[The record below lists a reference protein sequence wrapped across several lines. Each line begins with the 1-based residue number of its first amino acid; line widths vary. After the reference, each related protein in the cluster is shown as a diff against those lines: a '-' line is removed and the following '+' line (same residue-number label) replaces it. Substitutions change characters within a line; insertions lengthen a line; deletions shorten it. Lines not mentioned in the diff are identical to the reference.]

1 MEISLW
7 AELLLFMILMGF
19 SGFFSSAETSLFSLS
34 KIQLEQQRR
43 DGHASLNRIGRLIS
57 LLHWLATLIVRKER
71 SRVNI
76 VTGISGGAG
85 GLVTVEDS
93 VGAQFEADVLAK
105 DLQVELRQGK
115 YSAPGGFLL
124 QRVRDVPA
132 VGTRVSFN
140 DITISNPA
148 RFGTRNRGSEGEVVR
163 YSGSVAVTVWRQVL
177 ADG

>member
-71 SRVNI
+71 SHVNI

-85 GLVTVEDS
+85 GIVTVKDS

-105 DLQVELRQGK
+105 DLQV
-115 YSAPGGFLL
+115 
-124 QRVRDVPA
+124 
-132 VGTRVSFN
+132 
-140 DITISNPA
+140 
-148 RFGTRNRGSEGEVVR
+148 
-163 YSGSVAVTVWRQVL
+163 
-177 ADG
+177 